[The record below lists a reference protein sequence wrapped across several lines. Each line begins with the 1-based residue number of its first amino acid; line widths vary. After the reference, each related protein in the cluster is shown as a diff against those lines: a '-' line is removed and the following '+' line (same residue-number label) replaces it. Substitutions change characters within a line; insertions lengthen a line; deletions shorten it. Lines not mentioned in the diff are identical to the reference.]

1 VKVEFF
7 HIIEAASSLLG
18 ASRHATAPITGT
30 HIKTAQKP
38 KKKQNHLRPIS
49 GQFNALEMKKRVEL
63 NPSPWYHLLKSAR
76 TRGFSMHTARTRRKV
91 RSKKQEFRRRLT
103 YLLVAIAASALV
115 VFLVYSTL
123 GPKTAVDR
131 TPKIAIVDQLSA
143 QWPDPAFTQT
153 IQGIL
158 NQTGLKVDYYP
169 SEDVTVDFYRNL
181 PSHNYR
187 LIIFRVHSTSETGAE
202 DMPPWVVFF
211 TSENYS
217 NTAHVSEQLDMRVV
231 YVKFP
236 DVTQLYFGITPTF
249 VQNSMEGRFNGTTV
263 VAMGCE
269 GLNQTTMA
277 EAFIQKGAKSFI
289 SYDGSVSENYTD
301 NATVCLLRHLVTEN
315 QTIQE
320 AVAQTMNEVGPDPQ
334 FKSVLKFYPA
344 NAGSNLL
351 LLNATIA
358 TPTVTTARKN
368 TSEND
373 ENSETTLVPSI
384 LTS

>member
-1 VKVEFF
+1 M
-7 HIIEAASSLLG
+7 HSA
-18 ASRHATAPITGT
+18 IT
-30 HIKTAQKP
+30 
-38 KKKQNHLRPIS
+38 RS
-49 GQFNALEMKKRVEL
+49 
-63 NPSPWYHLLKSAR
+63 
-76 TRGFSMHTARTRRKV
+76 KV
-91 RSKKQEFRRRLT
+91 RSKRHQLRRRLT
-103 YLLVAIAASALV
+103 YLLVVAAASALV

-123 GPKTAVDR
+123 GPKTAVDS
-131 TPKIAIVDQLSA
+131 TSKIAIVDQLSA
-143 QWPDPAFTQT
+143 QWPDPAFNQT
-153 IQGIL
+153 MHGIL

-169 SEDVTVDFYRNL
+169 SEDVTVDFYRTL

-249 VQNSMEGRFNGTTV
+249 VQTSMEGKFKGTTV
-263 VAMGCE
+263 IAMGCE

-277 EAFIQKGAKSFI
+277 EAFIQKGAKAFI
-289 SYDGSVSENYTD
+289 SFDGPVSESYTD
-301 NATVCLLRHLVTEN
+301 NTTVYLLRHLVIEN

-320 AVAQTMNEVGPDPQ
+320 AVAQTMNEVGADPQ

-344 NAGSNLL
+344 YAGSNLL
-351 LLNATIA
+351 LLNATLT
-358 TPTVTTARKN
+358 TPTVTPPRKN
-368 TSEND
+368 LNERR
-373 ENSETTLVPSI
+373 EF
-384 LTS
+384 